1 MLEAMQHIMRNSSLC
16 SVSDLTLMC
25 SCGLCGPSGR
35 LALILC
41 PL

>member
-1 MLEAMQHIMRNSSLC
+1 MLKAMEHIKRIFLTCN
-16 SVSDLTLMC
+16 VSGLTLMC

-35 LALILC
+35 LALMLC